1 MTGISHEEASKW
13 AKKEIFVGVML
24 GLFLGIP
31 GTWLVREGLYQDN
44 KEILN
49 KQITDLKEE
58 KSKLEEEKSTL
69 RESLATWETQKTGL
83 ENSIQ
88 KDYVR
93 KEELNRCLQDYAQKS
108 DQNQKIND
116 QNIKLSSQ
124 LQDKTACLQRQQHLQ
139 QQLDNIREEL
149 KSGFAKGLV
158 LHGLTE
164 PERNER
170 QIQQEQLVEQLNK
183 INCQ

>member
-13 AKKEIFVGVML
+13 AKKEIFVGAIL
-24 GLFLGIP
+24 GLCLGIP

-69 RESLATWETQKTGL
+69 RESLATCEAQKTGL

-93 KEELNRCLQDYAQKS
+93 KEE
-108 DQNQKIND
+108 
-116 QNIKLSSQ
+116 
-124 LQDKTACLQRQQHLQ
+124 
-139 QQLDNIREEL
+139 
-149 KSGFAKGLV
+149 
-158 LHGLTE
+158 
-164 PERNER
+164 
-170 QIQQEQLVEQLNK
+170 
-183 INCQ
+183 